1 MKAVTFEGKRFVQT
15 RDVPEPQIQE
25 PNDLIIQTRQT
36 AICGSDLHIYLE
48 HELGN
53 DYGTIMGH
61 EFLGEVVEIG
71 RNVKKLKVGDIIVS
85 PFTTN
90 CGDCFFC
97 QNGLTCRCIHS
108 QLFGW
113 MNNKKGLPGAQ
124 AAYVRLPF
132 ADASALKLP
141 QHIDE
146 ESALRLGDV
155 LATGFFCAEMAG
167 VSQEGPYVVIGC
179 GPVGLLAI
187 IGVLELGATNILA
200 IDMLPE
206 RLALAQSFGAK
217 TINAT
222 KEDVKEIVMDT
233 THGLGADAVLEVVG
247 TPQATRTAIEIVRP
261 GGTIAAVGVHN
272 ENHFAFSPV
281 EAYDKNLTYRTGR
294 CPARIY
300 MERLLPLVQDGKYNL
315 SSIISHRMTFD
326 EAPLAYEL
334 FEKKMDG
341 CTKVILKP

>member
-146 ESALRLGDV
+146 ESALLLGDV
-155 LATGFFCAEMAG
+155 LATGFLKKIKFNRD
-167 VSQEGPYVVIGC
+167 V
-179 GPVGLLAI
+179 
-187 IGVLELGATNILA
+187 
-200 IDMLPE
+200 
-206 RLALAQSFGAK
+206 LAQSIFFLPTQRSAANFARCITNLFGNK
-217 TINAT
+217 TVILPT
-222 KEDVKEIVMDT
+222 IRP
-233 THGLGADAVLEVVG
+233 LGDI
-247 TPQATRTAIEIVRP
+247 T
-261 GGTIAAVGVHN
+261 
-272 ENHFAFSPV
+272 
-281 EAYDKNLTYRTGR
+281 
-294 CPARIY
+294 
-300 MERLLPLVQDGKYNL
+300 
-315 SSIISHRMTFD
+315 D
-326 EAPLAYEL
+326 EEL
-334 FEKKMDG
+334 FFENYDDRPNLEAISQKKSHF
-341 CTKVILKP
+341 TT